1 MGLNQSNILR
11 EKRTTIALKIKTILI
26 GYPGSQFLVP
36 GAKYLLDKY
45 PELDVVFL
53 NHTGTTQQWSSFVA
67 DYLATIDE
75 EKIILALDDYLVES
89 IDTKR
94 LVEAMELQTP
104 VKLCDCSEEEHI
116 EYPVTTQYTIWD
128 RLELI
133 ELLKQTTSPWDFE
146 INGSKIMGRLTH
158 LYPCMKYDVHS
169 ALSSRWD
176 GVRMK
181 LLEEDK
187 IRELCNI

>member
-1 MGLNQSNILR
+1 MDLNQSNTLR
-11 EKRTTIALKIKTILI
+11 GERTTTALKIKTILV

-36 GAKYLLDKY
+36 GVKYLLDKY

-53 NHTGTTQQWSSFVA
+53 NHTGTTHQWSSFVA
-67 DYLATIDE
+67 DYLATIND

-89 IDTKR
+89 IDIKR

-146 INGSKIMGRLTH
+146 INGSKILERLTH

-176 GVRMK
+176 GVRMN

-187 IRELCNI
+187 IRKLCNI